1 MLKKRGLTRFFTSRC
16 AVDAIFAKCRCG
28 LQNKVEE
35 KRAGEDATEYLVMN
49 EIEIFCMTVKID
61 TLLVKIKNIRI
72 YENSIIKEEGA
83 LFLCKGNGKG
93 RVASD
98 SF

>member
-1 MLKKRGLTRFFTSRC
+1 
-16 AVDAIFAKCRCG
+16 
-28 LQNKVEE
+28 
-35 KRAGEDATEYLVMN
+35 MN

-83 LFLCKGNGKG
+83 LFLCKGDGKG